1 MRLLVTRPKED
12 AAALKAKLERLGHH
26 VILSPLL
33 DIVPRSDVVIPLA
46 NYQFIALTSANAI
59 RCLDR
64 HPGLDQLR
72 RLSLL
77 AVGPQSAEAARH
89 AGFDKTSEAGGDGLG
104 LARHI
109 IATTTP
115 EAGPILYLSGADTAS
130 DFKVLLEQAG
140 FSVCR
145 IVAYEARAAASLAP
159 GAGEAEGIL
168 LYSPRSAKIWL
179 ELARHKGIAA
189 PRMRHYCLSANV
201 AAVLPMGFAMQVA
214 ARPTEES
221 LLEIIGAAA

>member
-1 MRLLVTRPKED
+1 MRLLVTRPSED
-12 AAALKAKLERLGHH
+12 AAALKAKLERLGHQ

-33 DIVPRSDVVIPLA
+33 DIVPRSNVVIPRA

-59 RCLDR
+59 RCLNQ
-64 HPGLDQLR
+64 HPVLDQLR
-72 RLSLL
+72 RHSVL

-89 AGFDKTSEAGGDGLG
+89 AGFGKVSEAGGDGLG

-115 EAGPILYLSGADTAS
+115 GAGPILYLSGADIAS
-130 DFKVLLEQAG
+130 DFKGLLEQAG
-140 FSVCR
+140 FRVCR
-145 IVAYEARAAASLAP
+145 ITVYEARAAASLAP
-159 GAGEAEGIL
+159 EAGEAEGIV

-179 ELARHKGIAA
+179 ELARLQGIAA
-189 PRMRHYCLSANV
+189 QAMRHYCLSANV
-201 AAVLPMGFAMQVA
+201 AAVLPMGFAMRVA

-221 LLEIIGAAA
+221 LLEIIGGAA